1 MAQREGGN
9 RPSSGGNAGA
19 TVGRLIGIAVVILVV
34 GVALFSTFKFR
45 QVDEGQRGIIITQGA
60 VEGVQE
66 PGIFFRIFAPFTRV
80 EVVNIK
86 RQTRQ
91 VTQNVA
97 SSDKQLYDIDIQVDY
112 SRKTDLESLRGQY
125 GRIGVSDDQMNAFL
139 DGFINDALKSAS
151 TQFTL
156 DQVLS
161 DRGGFSTRITQILK
175 TPAAQGQ
182 QAPIDQLY
190 VTLEAVKVLD
200 IKVGEAYSKLL
211 AEKAN
216 LEVQIE
222 TEEKRRQQIEAQQA
236 NNLFQAEQEATVALT
251 TEKGRTAAQLEAA
264 TRDAQVRTIQGRY
277 WRENPEL
284 FELRKRELN
293 VELLK
298 NGNLWFVD
306 PNTDLTLLL
315 DRTTGN
321 SPIVVPQDEQQVA
334 PPAQPTAVPAP
345 PPSPTTPD
353 ATTAPG
359 TTTP

>member
-1 MAQREGGN
+1 
-9 RPSSGGNAGA
+9 
-19 TVGRLIGIAVVILVV
+19 VVAVLLVV
-34 GVALFSTFKFR
+34 GGALLSTFKFR
-45 QVDEGQRGIIITQGA
+45 QIDEGQRGIIITQGA
-60 VEGVQE
+60 VEGIQE
-66 PGIFFRIFAPFTRV
+66 PGIFFRVFAPFTRV
-80 EVVNIK
+80 EVVNVK

-112 SRKTDLESLRGQY
+112 SRKTDEQSLRAQY
-125 GRIGVSDDQMNAFL
+125 GRIGVSDDQLNLFL

-161 DRGGFSTRITQILK
+161 DRGGFGQRISQLLRS
-175 TPAAQGQ
+175 PSVEGQ
-182 QAPIDQLY
+182 ASPIDQLY
-190 VTLEAVKVLD
+190 VSLEAVKVLD

-264 TRDAQVRTIQGRY
+264 NREAQVRAIQGRY

-284 FELRKRELN
+284 FELRKRELQ
-293 VELLK
+293 VEMLK

-321 SPIVVPQDEQQVA
+321 SPVVVPQQPQGDS
-334 PPAQPTAVPAP
+334 PAQPAE
-345 PPSPTTPD
+345 PTNT
-353 ATTAPG
+353 PG

>member
-1 MAQREGGN
+1 VAQRNVGN
-9 RPSSGGNAGA
+9 RPDLGG
-19 TVGRLIGIAVVILVV
+19 VGRGLGRVIGIGIVVVLIAVLV
-34 GVALFSTFKFR
+34 LSTFKFA
-45 QVDEGQRGIIITQGA
+45 QIDEGQRGIIITQGA
-60 VEGVQE
+60 VEGAQE

-112 SRKTDLESLRGQY
+112 SRRTDEPSLRAQY
-125 GRIGVSDDQMNAFL
+125 GRIGVSDEQLNLFL

-161 DRGGFSTRITQILK
+161 DRGGFSQRITQLLRAP
-175 TPAAQGQ
+175 TGEGQ
-182 QAPIDQLY
+182 TSPIDQLY
-190 VTLEAVKVLD
+190 VNLEAVKVLD
-200 IKVGEAYSKLL
+200 IKVGEAYAKLL

-222 TEEKRRQQIEAQQA
+222 TEEKRRQQIEAQQS
-236 NNLFQAEQEATVALT
+236 NNLFQAEQEAQVALT
-251 TEKGRTAAQLEAA
+251 TEKGRTAAALEAA
-264 TRDAQVRTIQGRY
+264 SRDGQVRAIQGRY

-284 FELRKRELN
+284 FELRKRELQ

-315 DRTTGN
+315 DRATGN
-321 SPIVVPQDEQQVA
+321 APVVIQQQPETA
-334 PPAQPTAVPAP
+334 PAQPGTAPAQ
-345 PPSPTTPD
+345 
-353 ATTAPG
+353 PG
-359 TTTP
+359 TTPAQPQNP

>member
-1 MAQREGGN
+1 MAQRDVSNRSGTGRGGGAGIG
-9 RPSSGGNAGA
+9 RVIAIGVVVLLVGG
-19 TVGRLIGIAVVILVV
+19 VLL
-34 GVALFSTFKFR
+34 STFKFR
-45 QVDEGQRGIIITQGA
+45 QIDEGQRGIIITQGA

-66 PGIFFRIFAPFTRV
+66 PGIFFRVFAPFTRV

-91 VTQNVA
+91 ISQNVA

-112 SRKTDLESLRGQY
+112 SRKTDEQSLRGQY
-125 GRIGVSDDQMNAFL
+125 GRIGVSDDQLNAFL
-139 DGFINDALKSAS
+139 DGFINDSLKSAS

-175 TPAAQGQ
+175 TPAAEGQ
-182 QAPIDQLY
+182 PSPIDQLY
-190 VTLEAVKVLD
+190 VNLEAVKVLD

-264 TRDAQVRTIQGRY
+264 SRDAQVRTIQGRY

-321 SPIVVPQDEQQVA
+321 SPILVPQDEQTTT
-334 PPAQPTAVPAP
+334 PPQPTAVPVT
-345 PPSPTTPD
+345 PPS
-353 ATTAPG
+353 TTAPG

>member
-1 MAQREGGN
+1 MSQREVGSRPGAGG
-9 RPSSGGNAGA
+9 GAGA
-19 TVGRLIGIAVVILVV
+19 TIGRLITIVVVLLVV

-45 QVDEGQRGIIITQGA
+45 QIDEGQRGIIITQGA
-60 VEGVQE
+60 VEGIQE
-66 PGIFFRIFAPFTRV
+66 PGIFFRVFAPFTRV

-112 SRKTDLESLRGQY
+112 SRKTDQESLRAQY
-125 GRIGVSDDQMNAFL
+125 GRIGVSDDQLNAFL

-161 DRGGFSTRITQILK
+161 DRGGFSARITQILK
-175 TPAAQGQ
+175 TPPAQGQ
-182 QAPIDQLY
+182 QSPIDQLF
-190 VTLEAVKVLD
+190 VNLEAVKVLD

-264 TRDAQVRTIQGRY
+264 SRDAQVRAIQGRY

-315 DRTTGN
+315 DRTTGY
-321 SPIVVPQDEQQVA
+321 SPIVVQQPEAPAQPVA
-334 PPAQPTAVPAP
+334 PAQPTAA
-345 PPSPTTPD
+345 PTTPGG
-353 ATTAPG
+353 ATGP
-359 TTTP
+359 

>member
-1 MAQREGGN
+1 MSQREPAPRSAGG
-9 RPSSGGNAGA
+9 AG
-19 TVGRLIGIAVVILVV
+19 RGISRVIVV
-34 GVALFSTFKFR
+34 GAGLLIVAGLLFSTFKFA
-45 QVDEGQRGIIITQGA
+45 QIDEGERGIIITQGA

-66 PGIFFRIFAPFTRV
+66 PGIFFRIFAPFTRI
-80 EVVNIK
+80 ETVNVK

-112 SRKTDLESLRGQY
+112 SRKTDEPSLRAQY
-125 GRIGVSDDQMNAFL
+125 GRIGVSDEQLNLFL

-161 DRGGFSTRITQILK
+161 DRGGFGQRITQILR
-175 TPAAQGQ
+175 TPASEGQ
-182 QAPIDQLY
+182 TSPIEQLY
-190 VTLEAVKVLD
+190 VNLEAVKVLD
-200 IKVGEAYSKLL
+200 IKVGDAYARLL

-222 TEEKRRQQIEAQQA
+222 TEEKRRQQIEAEQS
-236 NNLFQAEQEATVALT
+236 NNLFQAEQEAQVALT
-251 TEKGRTAAQLEAA
+251 TEKGRTSAALEAA
-264 TRDAQVRTIQGRY
+264 SRESQVRAIQGRY

-284 FELRKRELN
+284 FELRKRELQ

-321 SPIVVPQDEQQVA
+321 TPVIVEQSPDT
-334 PPAQPTAVPAP
+334 PPAT
-345 PPSPTTPD
+345 TTPD
-353 ATTAPG
+353 TPAAPAS
-359 TTTP
+359 P

>member
-1 MAQREGGN
+1 MSQREPAPRSVGG
-9 RPSSGGNAGA
+9 AG
-19 TVGRLIGIAVVILVV
+19 RGISRIIVV
-34 GVALFSTFKFR
+34 GAGLLIVAGLLLTTFKFA
-45 QVDEGQRGIIITQGA
+45 QIDEGERGIIITQGA
-60 VEGVQE
+60 VEAVQD

-80 EVVNIK
+80 ETVNVK

-91 VTQNVA
+91 VSQNVA

-112 SRKTDLESLRGQY
+112 SRKTDEPSLRAQY
-125 GRIGVSDDQMNAFL
+125 GRIGVSDEQLNLFL

-156 DQVLS
+156 DQLLS
-161 DRGGFSTRITQILK
+161 DRGGFSQRISQILR
-175 TPAAQGQ
+175 TPASEGQ
-182 QAPIDQLY
+182 PSPIEQLY
-190 VTLEAVKVLD
+190 VNLEAVKVLD
-200 IKVGEAYSKLL
+200 IKVGDAYARLL

-222 TEEKRRQQIEAQQA
+222 TEEKRRQQIEAEQS
-236 NNLFQAEQEATVALT
+236 NNLFQAEQEAQVALT
-251 TEKGRTAAQLEAA
+251 TEKGRTSAALEAA
-264 TRDAQVRTIQGRY
+264 NRESQVRAIQGRY

-284 FELRKRELN
+284 FELRKRELQ

-321 SPIVVPQDEQQVA
+321 TPVIVEQSPD
-334 PPAQPTAVPAP
+334 
-345 PPSPTTPD
+345 
-353 ATTAPG
+353 TTAPD
-359 TTTP
+359 TAAPNPAPAAPASP